1 MYECC
6 YLPFLLNTPIE
17 TLIFFLILKKE
28 PSDKS
33 SNFLSRLLK
42 ILFEVKYLLFL

>member
-1 MYECC
+1 M
-6 YLPFLLNTPIE
+6 LLLAVSIKYPYRDFNF
-17 TLIFFLILKKE
+17 FFLILKKE